1 MEHYVTLFDSLFL
14 PQGVALHKSMERH
27 IQEYTLWILCVDDEA
42 YTILVSLH
50 LPNVRLLLIENLET
64 LDLQRVKPLR
74 TKGEYCW
81 TLTPFAPRFI
91 FETDLQ
97 VKRVTYLDADMWFR
111 ATPKPIFEEFD
122 KSGKCVLITDHA
134 YAPEHDQSAT
144 SGKYCVQFM
153 TFTREGSEIVRK
165 WWEDRCIDWC
175 YARFEDGK
183 FGDQKY
189 LDDWP
194 MRFGKYVH
202 VLSDKR
208 LLMAPWNSS
217 RFQYQ
222 NAICWH
228 FHGLRI
234 IRQGTWLGVA
244 IFNYNL
250 SKLVIEKVYMK
261 HVDDLSL
268 SINLLS
274 ATGYVVRTQHEI
286 SRASRIMSKI
296 RGILRGKWH
305 GNFIPLN

>member
-1 MEHYVTLFDSLFL
+1 M
-14 PQGVALHKSMERH
+14 
-27 IQEYTLWILCVDDEA
+27 
-42 YTILVSLH
+42 
-50 LPNVRLLLIENLET
+50 
-64 LDLQRVKPLR
+64 
-74 TKGEYCW
+74 
-81 TLTPFAPRFI
+81 
-91 FETDLQ
+91 
-97 VKRVTYLDADMWFR
+97 
-111 ATPKPIFEEFD
+111 
-122 KSGKCVLITDHA
+122 
-134 YAPEHDQSAT
+134 
-144 SGKYCVQFM
+144 
-153 TFTREGSEIVRK
+153 
-165 WWEDRCIDWC
+165 
-175 YARFEDGK
+175 
-183 FGDQKY
+183 
-189 LDDWP
+189 
-194 MRFGKYVH
+194 H

-286 SRASRIMSKI
+286 SRASRIMSRI